1 MKILNKI
8 YGKFLLGLA
17 KLFSGI
23 FDILISITSLTI
35 NLVKG
40 IAKGF
45 LAILGMGGCLFLIIL
60 SGPFGIFLLLN
71 PLSLFIFLFFIIFP
85 ILGSK
90 FLSYLK
96 YLKYSITEYLYD
108 LSNYYISNKEEK
120 YKDFK
125 DYGKKYKKME
135 DDRKRA
141 EYEKRKRE
149 EEKIWEER
157 FKQWNQYQGSQY
169 RSYDYRG
176 QNSTYGNYV
185 NPSIEFKSKYEKSCN
200 ILELPFSSDKY
211 EIKLAYRKKAKQY
224 HPDLNHAENA
234 TKIFQE
240 INDAYEFLSEE
251 NIERYKKLNN

>member
-8 YGKFLLGLA
+8 YGNFLLGLA
-17 KLFSGI
+17 KIFSVM
-23 FDILISITSLTI
+23 FDILINITTLTI

-45 LAILGMGGCLFLIIL
+45 LAILGMGGCLFLILL

-90 FLSYLK
+90 FVSYLK

-108 LSNYYISNKEEK
+108 LSNYYISNKEGK
-120 YKDFK
+120 FRDFK

-135 DDRKRA
+135 YERKKS
-141 EYEKRKRE
+141 EYEQRRRE
-149 EEKIWEER
+149 EERIWEER

-169 RSYDYRG
+169 RSYQYGG
-176 QNSTYGNYV
+176 QQSSYV

-200 ILELPFSSDKY
+200 LLDVPFNSDKY
-211 EIKLAYRKKAKQY
+211 EIKLAYRKKAKEF
-224 HPDLNHAENA
+224 HPDLNPSENA

-251 NIERYKKLNN
+251 NIERYKKISN